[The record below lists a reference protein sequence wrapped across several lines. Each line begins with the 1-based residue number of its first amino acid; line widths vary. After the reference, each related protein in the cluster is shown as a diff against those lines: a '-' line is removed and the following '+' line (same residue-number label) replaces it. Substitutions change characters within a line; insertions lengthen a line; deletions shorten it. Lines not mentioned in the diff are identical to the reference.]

1 MRGSLARLPASWD
14 RWLCRQRLVDAN
26 SLALALRRAQ
36 TGPMLSAETPERLYS
51 IEELVELRRNTLRYA
66 RSVPAGD
73 ERNKH
78 RQVALSLRILF
89 RGEKWLQAHT
99 RKGLVSWPGNESR
112 HAELVRQR

>member
-1 MRGSLARLPASWD
+1 
-14 RWLCRQRLVDAN
+14 
-26 SLALALRRAQ
+26 
-36 TGPMLSAETPERLYS
+36 MLSAQPPERLYT

-78 RQVALSLRILF
+78 RQVAASLRALF

-99 RKGLVSWPGNESR
+99 REGLVS
-112 HAELVRQR
+112 